1 VGSILGLVRGR
12 GGGGGGGN
20 GAVWSGPVGAGPP
33 VVGWMEEED
42 EMAAGFENFELKK
55 SSSSSAWLVCLAPVG
70 FENICSGQ

>member
-20 GAVWSGPVGAGPP
+20 GAVWSGPAGAGPP
-33 VVGWMEEED
+33 VVGWMEVDD

-55 SSSSSAWLVCLAPVG
+55 ARG
-70 FENICSGQ
+70 